1 MCCSLEISH
10 SYFLLFALIAKE
22 SSFRGD
28 TKFIMNVFKANVLLD
43 QLTQLDLP
51 DSGSLAN

>member
-22 SSFRGD
+22 SSFRSD

>member
-1 MCCSLEISH
+1 MCCPLEISH